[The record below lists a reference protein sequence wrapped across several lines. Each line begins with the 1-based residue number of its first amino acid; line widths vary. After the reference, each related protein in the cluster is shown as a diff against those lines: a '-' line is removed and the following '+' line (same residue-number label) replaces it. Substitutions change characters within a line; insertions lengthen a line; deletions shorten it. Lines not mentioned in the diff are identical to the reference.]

1 MPPAAGP
8 GALAGAGPL
17 YSETTP
23 MLSTLS
29 RTGRAFGR
37 RFIPFLETLEDRT
50 VPAGTVFPASDLAA
64 HAGVFDPATATWYLR
79 STNAAGPADAGQ
91 FQFGPGGGIAVSGD
105 WVGNGESGIGVFDPK
120 TGTWYL
126 RNEPSAGAPDAG
138 LFQFGAPGWIPVVGD
153 WNGSGRTGI
162 GAFDPTT
169 ATFYLRNEPS
179 AGAPDAGVFQ
189 FGGSGW
195 KPVVGDW
202 TGSGH
207 TGIGVFDPSTAT
219 WYLRNEANAGGAD
232 AGSFRFGAGNWVPLA
247 GDWDQSGHS
256 GIGAFDPTTATFY
269 LRNEPS
275 AGAPDAGTFA
285 FGGGGWQPVVG
296 NYFPPGPFVNSS
308 TGTVTSNPAGN
319 LLTLQLK
326 PIDLNLLGLEV
337 QTNQITVGVSAVPGA
352 GKLLGNLLTDVSSLL
367 NVGAVN
373 NALNKVL
380 GSVVDLL
387 NSVNLTVGG
396 VNANGLDTTAATT
409 PVLDAFIAPVHLD
422 LLGAVVDTSPIHL
435 TITAHSGPGLLLG
448 NVVTDLA
455 NLFNPPLPSKL
466 DLSTINAALQKLLG
480 DLNAQAPT
488 IPSSPSTTPDTSG
501 QILALVV
508 PPIDVNLLGL
518 VLKTS
523 QIQVNA
529 NATTGNG
536 LLLGN
541 VLQTLLN
548 TLGATPTDLHNL
560 NVNLNNLLAK
570 VVGILNASS
579 LVLGSGALSSLSNAL
594 QTLALPNLV
603 NASGNASAQVLNL
616 TVASTD
622 GTTPPVDV
630 NLLGLT
636 VTTSNI
642 TAELDAQTGDGQIL
656 GNLVY
661 NVANLLNPG
670 GTLSLLGLLL
680 GLGV

>member
-1 MPPAAGP
+1 VG
-8 GALAGAGPL
+8 
-17 YSETTP
+17 
-23 MLSTLS
+23 
-29 RTGRAFGR
+29 
-37 RFIPFLETLEDRT
+37 
-50 VPAGTVFPASDLAA
+50 
-64 HAGVFDPATATWYLR
+64 
-79 STNAAGPADAGQ
+79 
-91 FQFGPGGGIAVSGD
+91 VSGD

-138 LFQFGAPGWIPVVGD
+138 VFQFGGAGWIPIVGD
-153 WNGSGRTGI
+153 WNGSGVTGI
-162 GAFDPTT
+162 GVFDPTT
-169 ATFYLRNEPS
+169 ATFYLRNTPS
-179 AGAPDAGVFQ
+179 GGAPDAGVFQ
-189 FGGSGW
+189 FGGAGW
-195 KPVVGDW
+195 KPVAGDW
-202 TGSGH
+202 QGSGH
-207 TGIGVFDPSTAT
+207 TGIGVFDPSSGT
-219 WYLRNEANAGGAD
+219 WYLRNEASAGGAD
-232 AGSFRFGAGNWVPLA
+232 AGSFQYGAGSWTPIA
-247 GDWDQSGHS
+247 GDWNGSGHS
-256 GIGAFDPTTATFY
+256 GIGAFDPTSATFY

-296 NYFPPGPFVNSS
+296 NYLPPGPFINPA
-308 TGTVTSNPAGN
+308 TGTVTSSPAGN

-326 PIDLNLLGLEV
+326 PIDINLLGLEI
-337 QTNQITVGVSAVPGA
+337 QTNQITIAVSAEPGA

-380 GSVVDLL
+380 GSVVTLL
-387 NSVNLTVGG
+387 NSTSLNVGG
-396 VNANGLDTTAATT
+396 VDTGGTLDTTTVSTT
-409 PVLDAFIAPVHLD
+409 PVLDAFVAPVHLD

-455 NLFNPPLPSKL
+455 NLFNPPLPNSL
-466 DLSTINAALQKLLG
+466 NLSTVNTALQNLLSE
-480 DLNAQAPT
+480 LNAQAPS
-488 IPSSPSTTPDTSG
+488 IPSSPSTTPPFSSG

-518 VLKTS
+518 ILKTS

-529 NATTGNG
+529 DATTGNG
-536 LLLGN
+536 MLLGN

-548 TLGATPTDLHNL
+548 TLGGTPTDLHNL
-560 NVNLNNLLAK
+560 SANINALLAK

-579 LVLGSGALSSLSNAL
+579 LVLGGGAVSSLSSAL
-594 QTLALPNLV
+594 QTLALPNLT
-603 NASGNASAQVLNL
+603 NASGTATAQILNL
-616 TVASTD
+616 TIASTN

-636 VTTSNI
+636 VTTSDVQ
-642 TAELDAQTGDGQIL
+642 AELDAQTGDGQIL

-670 GTLSLLGLLL
+670 GTLSLLSLLL